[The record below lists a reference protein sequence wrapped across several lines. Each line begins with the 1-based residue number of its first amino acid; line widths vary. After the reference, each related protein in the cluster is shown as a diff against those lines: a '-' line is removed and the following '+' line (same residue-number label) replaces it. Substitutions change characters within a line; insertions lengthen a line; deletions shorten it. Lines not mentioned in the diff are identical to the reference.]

1 MHNRGPFFQ
10 LFYPEREIFTQCFRW
25 LCHHRSAVV
34 MLWCGRAG
42 PRVGEREQ
50 RDPLSALW
58 LTRDSFQSSVLS
70 FCYLC
75 CCTVPC
81 IRPILRSKPEERE
94 NTHGHAH
101 MCKKVATPLLVIPQ
115 ALTFLPFILTTY
127 FLESANCWFLYFI
140 PLPSVYSVTDTR
152 SNELRQVWSTPEV
165 LSADFEMVFFGP
177 VFFIQ
182 V

>member
-10 LFYPEREIFTQCFRW
+10 LFYPESEIFTQCFRW
-25 LCHHRSAVV
+25 LRHHRSAVI

-42 PRVGEREQ
+42 LRVGEREQ

-81 IRPILRSKPEERE
+81 ISPILRSKPEERE
-94 NTHGHAH
+94 NTHMHAH
-101 MCKKVATPLLVIPQ
+101 MCKKVATPLVVIPQ
-115 ALTFLPFILTTY
+115 ALTFLPFTSYYLLFRICKLLI
-127 FLESANCWFLYFI
+127 FVF
-140 PLPSVYSVTDTR
+140 YSTAF
-152 SNELRQVWSTPEV
+152 SV
-165 LSADFEMVFFGP
+165 LSDRYRL
-177 VFFIQ
+177 
-182 V
+182 

>member
-25 LCHHRSAVV
+25 LRHHRSAVV

-115 ALTFLPFILTTY
+115 ALTFLPFTSYHLLFRIRKLLIFVFYPTA
-127 FLESANCWFLYFI
+127 FS
-140 PLPSVYSVTDTR
+140 
-152 SNELRQVWSTPEV
+152 V
-165 LSADFEMVFFGP
+165 LSDRYTL
-177 VFFIQ
+177 
-182 V
+182 